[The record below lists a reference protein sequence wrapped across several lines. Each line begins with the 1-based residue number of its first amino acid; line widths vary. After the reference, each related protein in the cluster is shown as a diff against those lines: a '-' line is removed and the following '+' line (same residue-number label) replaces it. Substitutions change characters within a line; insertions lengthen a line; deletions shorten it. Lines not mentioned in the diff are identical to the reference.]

1 MKNTNASSNKTN
13 VTRLVIT
20 AMLSAVAASLQ
31 YLEFSVPLVPSFLK
45 LDFSDIPELIGA
57 FAVGPVAGVLI
68 CLVKNLLHCA
78 VSMSF
83 GVGELSNFI
92 LGAVFAF
99 TAGMI
104 YRYKKTKTGALI
116 ACISGAAAM
125 TLISVATNYFI
136 VYPVYASL
144 FGGMENILNLYKAIL
159 PSADSLIKALVIF
172 NVPFTL
178 VKGLL
183 CSVVTML
190 IYKPLS
196 KTFVKMN
203 NSIAKKTTGKGT
215 Y

>member
-20 AMLSAVAASLQ
+20 AMLSAVAAALQ

-83 GVGELSNFI
+83 GGGELANFI

-104 YRYKKTKTGALI
+104 YKYKKTKTGALI
-116 ACISGAAAM
+116 ACISGAVAM
-125 TLISVATNYFI
+125 TLVSVATNYFI

-203 NSIAKKTTGKGT
+203 HSMSKKKRTENGA
-215 Y
+215 

>member
-13 VTRLVIT
+13 VTKLVIM
-20 AMLSAVAASLQ
+20 AMLSAVAAALQ

-99 TAGMI
+99 TAGLI
-104 YRYKKTKTGALI
+104 YKYKKTKTGALI
-116 ACISGAAAM
+116 ACISGAVAM
-125 TLISVATNYFI
+125 TLVSVVTNYFI

-178 VKGLL
+178 VKGIL

-203 NSIAKKTTGKGT
+203 SSLGKKKRPEGEV
-215 Y
+215 